1 MAKEL
6 FPRKVKEVICKEVQQ
21 RAILLD
27 LRDGSYF
34 EVGPVGLA
42 IWKRCDGRVP
52 SRVIAKSIAGAFG
65 VPAARAERDLR
76 AFLSDLI
83 RRGMVEL

>member
-1 MAKEL
+1 LAKEL
-6 FPRKVKEVICKEVQQ
+6 FPRKVKEVICKEVRQ

-42 IWKRCDGRVP
+42 IWKRCDGRTSVQ
-52 SRVIAKSIAGAFG
+52 VIAESISRTFG
-65 VPAARAERDLR
+65 VPAGRAERDLR
-76 AFLSDLI
+76 EFLFTLKSSRFVSI
-83 RRGMVEL
+83 